1 MKLLSNLKIPFV
13 ILWAGS
19 IGGIIY
25 KTHLDNLT
33 KIDLL
38 ESKLYKKHSGF
49 QEELTKSNYP
59 YKDEDFNPFRQL

>member
-13 ILWAGS
+13 ILWSAS

-25 KTHLDNLT
+25 NTHLDNLK

-38 ESKLYKKHSGF
+38 ESQLYKKHSEF
-49 QEELTKSNYP
+49 QKELTKSNY
-59 YKDEDFNPFRQL
+59 KDKDFNPFRQL

>member
-25 KTHLDNLT
+25 NTHKNNLK

-38 ESKLYKKHSGF
+38 ESQLYKKHSEF
-49 QEELTKSNYP
+49 QKELTKSNYS
-59 YKDEDFNPFRQL
+59 YKDEGFNPFRQL

>member
-25 KTHLDNLT
+25 NTHLNNLK
-33 KIDLL
+33 KIENL
-38 ESKLYKKHSGF
+38 EKQKNMKK
-49 QEELTKSNYP
+49 
-59 YKDEDFNPFRQL
+59 KDFNDPDFNPFRSY

>member
-13 ILWAGS
+13 ILWSAS

-25 KTHLDNLT
+25 NTHLDNLK

-38 ESKLYKKHSGF
+38 ESQIYKKHSEF
-49 QEELTKSNYP
+49 QKELIKSNYS
-59 YKDEDFNPFRQL
+59 YNDEDFNPFRQL

>member
-25 KTHLDNLT
+25 NTHKNNLK

-38 ESKLYKKHSGF
+38 ESQLYKKHSEF
-49 QEELTKSNYP
+49 QKELTKSNYS
-59 YKDEDFNPFRQL
+59 YKDEEFNPFRQL

>member
-1 MKLLSNLKIPFV
+1 MKLLSNLKIPFF
-13 ILWAGS
+13 ILWSAS

-25 KTHLDNLT
+25 NTHLENLK

-38 ESKLYKKHSGF
+38 ESQLYKKHSDF
-49 QEELTKSNYP
+49 QKELTKSNYS